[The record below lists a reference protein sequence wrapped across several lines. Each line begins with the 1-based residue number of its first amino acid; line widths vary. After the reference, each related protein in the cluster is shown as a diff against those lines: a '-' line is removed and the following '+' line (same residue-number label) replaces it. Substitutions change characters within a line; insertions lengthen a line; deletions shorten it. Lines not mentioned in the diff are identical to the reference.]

1 MEDYIEYVITKK
13 DGNDFITEDKNE
25 ADEKFENLKLL
36 DRLDEIEQY
45 YKKVWVW
52 DEEREDYVED
62 DVEVYYTK

>member
-13 DGNDFITEDKNE
+13 DGNDFVTEDKNE

-36 DRLDEIEQY
+36 DRLYEIEQY

>member
-13 DGNDFITEDKNE
+13 DGNDFVTEDKEE

-36 DRLDEIEQY
+36 DRLYEIEQY

-52 DEEREDYVED
+52 DKEREDYVED

>member
-13 DGNDFITEDKNE
+13 DGNDFVTEDKNE

-36 DRLDEIEQY
+36 DRLYEIEQY

-62 DVEVYYTK
+62 DVELYYTK

>member
-13 DGNDFITEDKNE
+13 DGNDFFTEDKNE

-36 DRLDEIEQY
+36 DRLYEIEQY

>member
-36 DRLDEIEQY
+36 DRLYEIEQY

>member
-13 DGNDFITEDKNE
+13 DGNDFVTEDKEE

-36 DRLDEIEQY
+36 DRLYEIEQY

-62 DVEVYYTK
+62 DVEVYYTR